1 MTFLKKWLE
10 LEIIMLN
17 RKTNTHIVSHMRN
30 LDLKKRGH
38 EHKRTIWGI
47 QWEVGEGKRVFE
59 VHCRVY
65 EKFIMKLT

>member
-1 MTFLKKWLE
+1 
-10 LEIIMLN
+10 
-17 RKTNTHIVSHMRN
+17 MRN